1 VQPAIHE
8 PRRTAIGAAPASSS
22 PSLPALQWLN
32 FFVADVQTGVGPF
45 LAAYLTSRGWNP
57 RDTGL
62 ALTLGG
68 LVTVASGPF
77 AGSFIDNSRNKR
89 AIIVAALALLAAG
102 ATLILAGTHWSQV
115 APAQAMIGI
124 AGALLPPTLAAI
136 TMGIVGPGGFDRQ
149 FGRNQSFNSAGN
161 VAAALLL
168 AAISLLFDGKGIF
181 LATALLA
188 LPALATLRRI
198 NPREIDDTRARGGL
212 DNKKAS
218 SGVQDPARA
227 EPWWRALLLDKT
239 LLLFLLCSFFFH
251 LANAAMLPQLG
262 EMLARGSARLS
273 APFMSACIIVTQ
285 LVIAVTA
292 SRVGQTAWQ
301 HGRKPLLLLGFGI
314 LPIRGVLYTL
324 THSIALLIAIQILDG
339 VANAIFVVVSILVV
353 SDLMQNTGHFNLAQG
368 ALGTA
373 VGLGAALS
381 TALGG
386 FLALRYGF
394 AASFLGLASVAA
406 IAFILLWAAIPE
418 TRVAPQHTTG
428 ETVA

>member
-1 VQPAIHE
+1 LSGRAASIASSAATKASTPPE
-8 PRRTAIGAAPASSS
+8 TSPRRSCWP
-22 PSLPALQWLN
+22 PS
-32 FFVADVQTGVGPF
+32 
-45 LAAYLTSRGWNP
+45 AYCS
-57 RDTGL
+57 
-62 ALTLGG
+62 
-68 LVTVASGPF
+68 
-77 AGSFIDNSRNKR
+77 I
-89 AIIVAALALLAAG
+89 
-102 ATLILAGTHWSQV
+102 
-115 APAQAMIGI
+115 
-124 AGALLPPTLAAI
+124 
-136 TMGIVGPGGFDRQ
+136 
-149 FGRNQSFNSAGN
+149 
-161 VAAALLL
+161 
-168 AAISLLFDGKGIF
+168 
-181 LATALLA
+181 ATALLA